1 MVRVRWC
8 DRGGFWISSWLL
20 VWLGVSCCVG
30 VLVGFGAPCG
40 FGGVRAV
47 VRGVVAVL
55 ALALLVVGRVWSLL
69 VEMGVVGVV

>member
-1 MVRVRWC
+1 MA
-8 DRGGFWISSWLL
+8 F
-20 VWLGVSCCVG
+20 CVE
-30 VLVGFGAPCG
+30 LVGGSGAPFV